1 MNYIK
6 YAGHDISKLSNKI
19 RRKMDAFSTKES
31 FSGSQGRVLHFL
43 LAQTEDVFQ
52 KDIEEEYS
60 LRPPTATALLK
71 KMEENGLIFRES
83 LPNDGRMKKIVVTE
97 KALQYKDIVMSD
109 ITQLEDELTTDIS
122 ESDMDIFLK
131 IITLPFKVA
140 ILYNKYLVN

>member
-97 KALQYKDIVMSD
+97 KPLQYKDIVMSD

-122 ESDMDIFLK
+122 ESDMDIF
-131 IITLPFKVA
+131 FKVVEKMLNN
-140 ILYNKYLVN
+140 IS

>member
-97 KALQYKDIVMSD
+97 KALLYKDIVMSD
-109 ITQLEDELTTDIS
+109 ITQLEDELTTHIS
-122 ESDMDIFLK
+122 ESDMDIF
-131 IITLPFKVA
+131 FKVVEKMLNN
-140 ILYNKYLVN
+140 IS

>member
-109 ITQLEDELTTDIS
+109 ITQLEYELTTDIS
-122 ESDMDIFLK
+122 ESDMDIF
-131 IITLPFKVA
+131 FKVVEKMLNN
-140 ILYNKYLVN
+140 IS